1 MEVIVR
7 DYNPKTDDA
16 YIHSTWSKQDWYA
29 LPDEYVISKKDFFSK
44 KREEIKSILAHAA
57 YRGIRIYI
65 ASIKG
70 DPGTLLGYTVF
81 QGENQL
87 RICIKKSYLNIGIE
101 LLLSLPHIIA
111 HKDNHASK
119 KIDPS
124 ISPKSP
130 LSDSDNFESGNSGM
144 ES

>member
-1 MEVIVR
+1 VEVIVR

-44 KREEIKSILAHAA
+44 KREEIKSILAHAP
-57 YRGIRIYI
+57 YRGIKIYV

-101 LLLSLPHIIA
+101 LLLSLA

-124 ISPKSP
+124 VSSKSP
-130 LSDSDNFESGNSGM
+130 LSASDNFESGNSGV